1 MTIERRLEGGFFI
14 REWAANEPIIRI
26 IVEIPS
32 FDEFCTF
39 AGGFGEEINENH
51 G

>member
-14 REWAANEPIIRI
+14 REWSSNESIIRI
-26 IVEIPS
+26 IVKIPS
-32 FDEFCTF
+32 FDEFCAFT
-39 AGGFGEEINENH
+39 GCFGEEIDEDH